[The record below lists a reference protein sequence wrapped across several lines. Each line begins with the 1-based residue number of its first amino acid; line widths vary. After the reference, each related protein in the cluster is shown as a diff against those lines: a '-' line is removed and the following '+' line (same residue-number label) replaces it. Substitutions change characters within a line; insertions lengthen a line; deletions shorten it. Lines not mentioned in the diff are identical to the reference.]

1 MIAIRLPKQQ
11 RGKAWRA
18 MIEIGPVRLVSKEPI
33 YEVLPAHLELLDSR
47 GLSYEVINPRE
58 YRKHRHRHAAPD

>member
-58 YRKHRHRHAAPD
+58 YRKQRHRHAAPD